1 MHWKGT
7 ILPTLG
13 ENIIHLTLGKILNAP
28 GKSDFHI
35 KLSGYTLT
43 TSDCNFLSLATG
55 KTSAKAK
62 AAQRKE

>member
-1 MHWKGT
+1 MEQYFQHRGRISLT
-7 ILPTLG
+7 
-13 ENIIHLTLGKILNAP
+13 HLTLGKILNTP

-43 TSDCNFLSLATG
+43 TSDSHFLSLATG

-62 AAQRKE
+62 AAQTKE